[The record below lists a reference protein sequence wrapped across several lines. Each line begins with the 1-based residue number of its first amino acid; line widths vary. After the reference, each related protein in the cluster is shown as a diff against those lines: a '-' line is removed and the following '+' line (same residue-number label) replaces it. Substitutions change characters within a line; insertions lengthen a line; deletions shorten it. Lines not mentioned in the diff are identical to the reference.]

1 MPNHLISLPRTTRR
15 AVLAAGLG
23 SIIAPTFAK
32 AVPPPNP
39 SLASLAASRRLIFG
53 TAAATY
59 ELRDAD
65 YSALLAREV
74 AMLVPEYEM
83 NRKVVEPEAGSYDFS
98 GIDALLAFARVH
110 HIAFRGHPLVWY
122 NANPPWLE
130 EAVLSSRN
138 EKLLTG
144 YVTALAGRYRG
155 RMHSLDVVNE
165 ALAQPG
171 DGDNN
176 SSGLRQSFWLKAF
189 GPSYI
194 DLAFY
199 AARAADPGAL
209 LVYNDYG
216 CEPGDAAGDAVR
228 ANCLKLLDG
237 MLARGVPVQ
246 ALGMQSHLF
255 AFGVKVDQAKLR
267 NFLTEIAAR
276 KLVLLVTELDVNDE
290 GGAWDIAARDSAV
303 ADTAA
308 RFLDVVLD
316 CSNLQAVLTWGLSD
330 RYVDPPQ
337 SLRLKMTGWRDREFP
352 YDSSLTPKPFRA
364 ALARA
369 FSGH

>member
-1 MPNHLISLPRTTRR
+1 VITRR
-15 AVLAAGLG
+15 ALLAAGLG
-23 SIIAPTFAK
+23 G
-32 AVPPPNP
+32 
-39 SLASLAASRRLIFG
+39 LAAPAFAQAYPGLRDLAAGKRLIFG

-59 ELRDAD
+59 ELKDAD
-65 YSALLAREV
+65 FPPLLAREA

-83 NRKVVEPEAGSYDFS
+83 KRHVVEPAPGRYDFS
-98 GIDALLAFARVH
+98 GIDTLMAFARAH
-110 HIAFRGHPLVWY
+110 GMAFRGHPLVWY

-130 EAVLSSRN
+130 EAVSSSRD

-165 ALAQPG
+165 ALAQ
-171 DGDNN
+171 DG
-176 SSGLRQSFWLKAF
+176 SGLRSCFWLKAF

-194 DLAFY
+194 DMAY
-199 AARAADPGAL
+199 HAARAADPEAL

-216 CEPGDAAGDAVR
+216 CEPGDAAGDAMR

-246 ALGMQSHLF
+246 AVGMQGHLS
-255 AFGVKVDQAKLR
+255 AFGPKTDQAKLR
-267 NFLTEIAAR
+267 NFLSEIAAR
-276 KLVLLVTELDVNDE
+276 RLALLITELDVDDE
-290 GGAWDIAARDSAV
+290 GGAWDIASRDRAV
-303 ADTAA
+303 ADEAA

-316 CSNLQAVLTWGLSD
+316 SPNLQAVLTWGLSD
-330 RYVDPPQ
+330 RYADPPD
-337 SLRLKMTGWRDREFP
+337 SLHLKMMGWRDRKFP
-352 YDSSLTPKPFRA
+352 YDSSLAAKPLRA

-369 FSGH
+369 FSASHRA